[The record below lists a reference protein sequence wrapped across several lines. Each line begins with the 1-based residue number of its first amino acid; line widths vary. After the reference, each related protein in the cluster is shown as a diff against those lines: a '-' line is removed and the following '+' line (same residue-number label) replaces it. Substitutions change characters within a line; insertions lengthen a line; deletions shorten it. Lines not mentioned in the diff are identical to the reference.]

1 MARMYSGK
9 RGKSGSKKP
18 VKITKKLW
26 IRYSEKEV
34 ESIIVKLA
42 KGGKTPSQIGLI
54 LRDSY
59 GVPDV
64 RALGIKGITEILG
77 KNSLLTKVPEDLTSL
92 IKKDIQL
99 MKHLEQNKK
108 DMDAKRGI
116 ILTESKIHRLVKYY
130 KSKKVLPE
138 SWHYEKDKAKLLI
151 S

>member
-1 MARMYSGK
+1 MYSGK
-9 RGKSGSKKP
+9 HGKSGSKKP
-18 VKITKKLW
+18 SKIVKKLW

-42 KGGKTPSQIGLI
+42 KSGKTPSRIGSV

-64 RALGIKGITEILG
+64 RSLGVKSITEVLRAN
-77 KNSLLTKVPEDLTSL
+77 KLLQKVPEDLVAL

-99 MKHLEQNKK
+99 MKHLVQNKK
-108 DMDAKRGI
+108 DQPALRGVM
-116 ILTESKIHRLVKYY
+116 LTESKIHRLEKYY
-130 KSKKVLPE
+130 KNKGILPE
-138 SWHYEKDKAKLLI
+138 DWHYERSKAKLLI

>member
-1 MARMYSGK
+1 MYSGK